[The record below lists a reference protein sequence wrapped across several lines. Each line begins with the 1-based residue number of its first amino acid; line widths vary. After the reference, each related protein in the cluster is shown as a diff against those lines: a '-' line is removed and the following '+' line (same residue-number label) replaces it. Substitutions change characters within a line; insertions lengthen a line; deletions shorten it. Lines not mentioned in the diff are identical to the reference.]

1 MMGKKKLLE
10 LKNARQ
16 KAGIVASLN
25 NVKLFDVLNLFAH
38 LLDQDFEF
46 NSGFCHV
53 GINRF

>member
-46 NSGFCHV
+46 NSGFSHV

>member
-46 NSGFCHV
+46 NSGFRHV